1 MSVSPRSEVHIS
13 HDDSEGLVTNVE
25 EAEDAPT
32 AETTAP
38 ATGAQ
43 QPPTLIASPSFFG
56 SLFQRRPTETSN
68 VTERRA
74 RDPERRSIVE
84 GAAQITLPTEDNTLR
99 DRRIQLANLQLD
111 ADMADA
117 MARRATA
124 EETAARC
131 LRSAA
136 ELRLE
141 TQALEDTHDGDSSGT
156 ESTAVHFEPG

>member
-1 MSVSPRSEVHIS
+1 M
-13 HDDSEGLVTNVE
+13 E
-25 EAEDAPT
+25 EAEDAST

-43 QPPTLIASPSFFG
+43 QQPTSIASPLFFG

-131 LRSAA
+131 LKSAA

-141 TQALEDTHDGDSSGT
+141 TQALEDTHRARSRPPSTSSQDS
-156 ESTAVHFEPG
+156 V